1 MARKSN
7 VTPSYLPHK
16 QSGRARLVWTDLTG
30 VRQQKLLPGKFGT
43 RESLA
48 AKARLELEIA
58 TSPTRGVVRHPD
70 VAVAEVL
77 AAYMAS
83 AQRYYRGAD
92 GNPTKELHVIRYA
105 LKPVRELYACLPAN
119 EFGPRA
125 LAAVRQ
131 QMVAAGLARTLINR
145 RIGVVKRAIKWAVS
159 EELLPP
165 ASYESLRSL
174 AGLRLGRTD
183 AKESDPVKPVPDD
196 VLAATLPYLPQQ
208 VRMMIE
214 LMSHTGMRASETCGM
229 TLGQIDCTREVWL
242 YWPTRHKT
250 AHHGNGRTIPL
261 GPSAKGILSAH
272 LAGRTLAREAP
283 IFSPAV
289 AQEERFAQMRVD
301 RKSKVQPS
309 QDRPCQACSRLG
321 PADDSQPARRAR
333 FRACRP
339 TCATPRCGS
348 LRPPTVRPSSRRSD
362 RPCNHRHPR
371 HTSGGHPHNERER
384 PPPRSRSSR
393 AWARIPL
400 WNPRP
405 SE

>member
-7 VTPSYLPHK
+7 VTPSYLSHK
-16 QSGRARLVWTDLTG
+16 QSGRARLVWTDVTG

-77 AAYMAS
+77 AAYMAH

-92 GNPTKELHVIRYA
+92 GNPTKELHGIRYA
-105 LKPVRELYACLPAN
+105 IKPVRELYACLPAN

-214 LMSHTGMRASETCGM
+214 LMSHTGMRPSETCGM
-229 TLGQIDCTREVWL
+229 TLGQIDRTGEVWL
-242 YWPTRHKT
+242 YRPTRHKT

-309 QDRPCQACSRLG
+309 QDRPCQACS
-321 PADDSQPARRAR
+321 
-333 FRACRP
+333 
-339 TCATPRCGS
+339 
-348 LRPPTVRPSSRRSD
+348 
-362 RPCNHRHPR
+362 
-371 HTSGGHPHNERER
+371 
-384 PPPRSRSSR
+384 
-393 AWARIPL
+393 
-400 WNPRP
+400 
-405 SE
+405 